1 MAEAFGAAAGVFGV
15 VSLSIQLAE
24 SIQKVKSFRANFK
37 HACPRLADLVEE
49 IAETYDLMKDLEYQ
63 SEDTGAAAS
72 LLMCRCINSSRRA
85 VEYFAK
91 VTSELEIYA
100 KRNRIRGGLKFALSQ
115 DEIARMLSR
124 MERAKALLA
133 ISCTQHLR
141 AVQQQ
146 QYNAMIQAIET
157 LASGQKDILQ
167 RLEPAAIV
175 QRSVHTNCAFAM
187 TDRGKK
193 LKRIFE
199 VHTPKWMNGNIW
211 QLALDRSTCG
221 WQFTMR
227 TYGVVPRN
235 APIIMACLDG
245 DTVAMQRL
253 FDIGAASPFD
263 QTPEGFELVSVSH
276 HPAFAFPLILPRPV

>member
-63 SEDTGAAAS
+63 SEDTGATAS

-124 MERAKALLA
+124 MERAKGILA
-133 ISCTQHLR
+133 IAYMQHLR

-146 QYNAMIQAIET
+146 QYDMMMQGIER
-157 LASGQKDILQ
+157 LALGQNDILQ
-167 RLEPAAIV
+167 RMKPAAGVHQIV
-175 QRSVHTNCAFAM
+175 CTNDVVAK
-187 TDRGKK
+187 TDRKNFR
-193 LKRIFE
+193 RIFE
-199 VHTPKWMNGNIW
+199 VRTPEWMNDKIW
-211 QLALDRSTCG
+211 QLALDRSICG

-235 APIIMACLDG
+235 APIIKACQG
-245 DTVAMQRL
+245 GNTVAMQRL
-253 FDIGAASPFD
+253 FDTGAASPFD
-263 QTPEGFELVSVSH
+263 QTLEGYELAWVSH
-276 HPAFAFPLILPRPV
+276 YSSS

>member
-49 IAETYDLMKDLEYQ
+49 IAETYDLMKDLEYT
-63 SEDTGAAAS
+63 SEHTGAAAS

-91 VTSELEIYA
+91 VTSELEVYA

-133 ISCTQHLR
+133 MSCTQHLN

-146 QYNAMIQAIET
+146 QYDAMIQAIET
-157 LASGQKDILQ
+157 LASGQRDILQ

-175 QRSVHTNCAFAM
+175 QRSVHANGAVAM
-187 TDRGKK
+187 ADRGKK

-199 VHTPKWMNGNIW
+199 VHTPKWMNSHVW
-211 QLALDRSTCG
+211 QLALDRSICG

-245 DTVAMQRL
+245 DTIAMQRL

-263 QTPEGFELVSVSH
+263 QTSEGFELVSVSH
-276 HPAFAFPLILPRPV
+276 RPAFGSPLIIPQPV